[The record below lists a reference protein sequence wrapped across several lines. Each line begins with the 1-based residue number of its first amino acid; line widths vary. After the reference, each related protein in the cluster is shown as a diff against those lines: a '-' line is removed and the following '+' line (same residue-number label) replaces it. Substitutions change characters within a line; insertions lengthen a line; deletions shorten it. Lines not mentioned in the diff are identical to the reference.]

1 MPFILKRS
9 KKIEESVQIGDE
21 IIPVSLDI
29 GKINGDFNT
38 RYRNLVNAECEL
50 RQIDKTV
57 TPEHLLELQ
66 TAYGNGVISLMELI
80 FGIDG
85 AKKIVDFYENDYI
98 ELLESII
105 PFIQETI
112 VPKMREYVKSQQ
124 DKYRNYTKRK

>member
-1 MPFILKRS
+1 MAFVLKRS

-50 RQIDKTV
+50 KQIDKGA
-57 TPEHLLELQ
+57 TPEQLLALQ

-80 FGIDG
+80 FGVDG
-85 AKKIVDFYENDYI
+85 AKKIVDFYESDYL
-98 ELLESII
+98 ELLENII
-105 PFIQETI
+105 PFVQETI
-112 VPKMREYVKSQQ
+112 MPKMREYVKVQPE
-124 DKYRNYTKRK
+124 KYKNYAKRK